1 MFTYLIPCRNNA
13 ELLEDTLNS
22 IHFDNEFVDEVIV
35 IDDYS
40 DQFISSSISFKHDKL
55 NIYRNKSKPG
65 LTSALNYGIDK
76 VKSIYVLR
84 MDSDDLDL
92 PTRIST
98 TIQALKDYPNA
109 DILSFAKEDFPNKNI
124 TNVHWSSDNELRT
137 LLTFGNPLYHPTTC
151 LKTRLLSE
159 LRYVDFHTL
168 AGNTILGG
176 EDYLLWCR
184 AFLSGAEIRNIPQVV
199 IRYRIWSGQVSK
211 IRNKP
216 DVAAYISQWFETSNN
231 NLRSELWYLFK
242 FCYYDKERRKNKEV
256 RNFLDTVIRRRFHMA
271 TSFKK
276 PFWVIFYALNKLFS
290 E

>member
-109 DILSFAKEDFPNKNI
+109 DILSFAK
-124 TNVHWSSDNELRT
+124 
-137 LLTFGNPLYHPTTC
+137 
-151 LKTRLLSE
+151 RLDKDIMETVLWPK
-159 LRYVDFHTL
+159 LHDRIVRY
-168 AGNTILGG
+168 
-176 EDYLLWCR
+176 
-184 AFLSGAEIRNIPQVV
+184 
-199 IRYRIWSGQVSK
+199 
-211 IRNKP
+211 
-216 DVAAYISQWFETSNN
+216 
-231 NLRSELWYLFK
+231 
-242 FCYYDKERRKNKEV
+242 
-256 RNFLDTVIRRRFHMA
+256 
-271 TSFKK
+271 K
-276 PFWVIFYALNKLFS
+276 PFLKYDIPRYKMTLRKKVKELV
-290 E
+290 